1 MAAHCPVALNRLE
14 PKATRLSS
22 GTTVSSLE
30 PHVARDVSHGR
41 TDPRS
46 RSTHAVQHH
55 AFPFLRLQAKP
66 NVHQVLPTDI
76 SEEPSVLT

>member
-1 MAAHCPVALNRLE
+1 MQ
-14 PKATRLSS
+14 ATRFSS

-30 PHVARDVSHGR
+30 PHVARDVSHGSGTPTWGEDQAKR
-41 TDPRS
+41 RDPCS

-55 AFPFLRLQAKP
+55 AFPFLGLQAKA
-66 NVHQVLPTDI
+66 NVHQVLPTNI

>member
-1 MAAHCPVALNRLE
+1 MAAH
-14 PKATRLSS
+14 
-22 GTTVSSLE
+22 SLE
-30 PHVARDVSHGR
+30 PHVARDVSNGSVTPTWGEAQAKR

-55 AFPFLRLQAKP
+55 AFPFLCLQAKA
-66 NVHQVLPTDI
+66 NVHKVLPTDI